1 MAEVLG
7 DGPAVLQQGHGVLV
21 VGKDL
26 REALLLTIYLE
37 EAMKVNLLAKQMGTP
52 ENISKELAKK
62 ITWQFM
68 NPESQNK
75 AWNHYVDKLNS

>member
-1 MAEVLG
+1 MEVLG
-7 DGPAVLQQGHGVLV
+7 DGPAVLQQGHGVIV

-37 EAMKVNLLAKQMGTP
+37 EAMKINFLANLMGKP
-52 ENISKELAKK
+52 EPIPEELAKK
-62 ITWQFM
+62 IAPQFM

-75 AWNHYVDKLNS
+75 AWDHYVDKLNW